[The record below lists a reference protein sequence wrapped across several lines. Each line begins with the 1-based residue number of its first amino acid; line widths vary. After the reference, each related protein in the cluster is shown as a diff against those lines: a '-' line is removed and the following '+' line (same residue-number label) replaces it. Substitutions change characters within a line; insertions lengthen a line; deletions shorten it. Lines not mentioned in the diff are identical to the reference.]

1 MSFAAEGAMAPLDR
15 FVNAVRR
22 LVEDRLPWFDRK
34 EQEAKEA
41 HSDDLHQQAIVAR
54 VDSEH
59 ERDRLASYRRVGQR
73 R

>member
-22 LVEDRLPWFDRK
+22 RVEDRLPWFDRK

-41 HSDDLHQQAIVAR
+41 HSDDLHQQAVIR
-54 VDSEH
+54 P
-59 ERDRLASYRRVGQR
+59 R
-73 R
+73 